1 MTCGVISKYSSKR
14 RDSRELHFDYDLTIE
29 ILSFRAVDIDA
40 KVCLVLNVCF
50 EVRHLK
56 VIVYPVHNEV
66 GEPRGLARGLEQL
79 VEELQAFLTEVV
91 TEYFKTHEC

>member
-1 MTCGVISKYSSKR
+1 M
-14 RDSRELHFDYDLTIE
+14 
-29 ILSFRAVDIDA
+29 DIDA

-91 TEYFKTHEC
+91 TEYFKTHECWVMEETLRNKCQPEVINAVIS